1 MDNLE
6 LSDHIRELE
15 SKSMQIS
22 EQLSVLNQHHFFY
35 KRFEDCE
42 PTIAILFG
50 IAGYADQTF
59 TNIKD
64 SELLKSGKFEAY
76 QRLHQYL
83 RVQGMHN
90 EFAPKA
96 WEWLFSYLPF
106 PINLGVL
113 TTEQQTQILTQ
124 LEKKIRNET
133 GVILFDLMWQNQNG
147 IDELDLNKYNYM
159 FERHRCLS
167 FLGIQDQ
174 ITC

>member
-1 MDNLE
+1 MDSFE
-6 LSDHIRELE
+6 LSDNIRELE

-22 EQLSVLNQHHFFY
+22 EQLSVLNQHLLFH
-35 KRFEDCE
+35 KRFEGCD

-50 IAGYADQTF
+50 ITGYKDQLF
-59 TNIKD
+59 TNIED
-64 SELLKSGKFEAY
+64 PELLKAAKFEAY
-76 QRLHQYL
+76 QRLRQYL
-83 RVQGMHN
+83 TIQGMHT
-90 EFAPKA
+90 ECAPKA
-96 WEWLFSYLPF
+96 CEWLFSYLPF

-124 LEKKIRNET
+124 LKKKIRNET

-147 IDELDLNKYNYM
+147 IDELDLNKYNYL
-159 FERHRCLS
+159 FERHRALS